1 MTDMRERVARALY
14 DKFTLNWLIDRQGD
28 EASGTT
34 PKSPPNFDQA
44 ESGTTWGDS
53 KLYAY
58 AYADAALLACGYAEM
73 RQALEELHTA
83 SARVSRLGA
92 TVGPQWS
99 YLTAAVLSARSILER
114 TGDKP

>member
-1 MTDMRERVARALY
+1 MTDVRERVARAI
-14 DKFTLNWLIDRQGD
+14 W
-28 EASGTT
+28 
-34 PKSPPNFDQA
+34 QA
-44 ESGTTWGDS
+44 EQPGRNWEAFQSWNDAETAAENKRVFGH
-53 KLYAY
+53 
-58 AYADAALLACGYAEM
+58 ADAALLACGYAEM

-114 TGDKP
+114 TGEK